1 MLFIIGRILMELTKW
16 NKIYQI
22 KKYLNYVMMIKKQN
36 ILATLMIFLSQQ
48 KLLWKNF
55 IPTWQPPKLPLL
67 KCLAKF
73 LTKRKFHLNLQEVT
87 KSINTQTNKKSSG
100 NHGLTAELYKH
111 CSNELSPMLLDV
123 YDFWEKFDIIG
134 VSSRTGVI
142 SVTYIYICNRYDSC
156 SRCKSWGL

>member
-1 MLFIIGRILMELTKW
+1 
-16 NKIYQI
+16 
-22 KKYLNYVMMIKKQN
+22 MMIKKQN

-67 KCLAKF
+67 KYLAKL
-73 LTKRKFHLNLQEVT
+73 LTKTKFHLNLQEVT
-87 KSINTQTNKKSSG
+87 KSINTQTNKKSSS
-100 NHGLTAELYKH
+100 NHSLTAELYKH

-142 SVTYIYICNRYDSC
+142 SVTYIYICNRYDFC